1 MTTQNNEET
10 DSFKTIKTQMGS
22 TKTFKGFKYSIYSC
36 FKRPATWW
44 QSEIE
49 KGNVVYSQTFN
60 PETELKVLE
69 NKIYDKIDKLI
80 EAEIKT

>member
-1 MTTQNNEET
+1 MTEQKQEFRTV
-10 DSFKTIKTQMGS
+10 KTKMGS
-22 TKTFKGFKYSIYSC
+22 TKVFKGFRYSIYSC

-49 KGNVVYSQTFN
+49 KGNVVYSQSFK

-80 EAEIKT
+80 QEEIKS